1 MLEISSI
8 SKQNASDYCKAALG
22 DKNTYYYLKCF
33 KRFDEKGVGATW
45 NWSSFFVTFYW
56 LLYRKMWL
64 AALVFFLPIPLAII
78 EVILMP
84 VSEGAANIV
93 TIGYLVDG
101 KSLFYIPSLENE
113 RDVAWQCRS
122 VDIDPGLLLVNCR
135 D

>member
-1 MLEISSI
+1 MELVII
-8 SKQNASDYCKAALG
+8 FCYFLLAPLPQDVACC
-22 DKNTYYYLKCF
+22 T
-33 KRFDEKGVGATW
+33 GV
-45 NWSSFFVTFYW
+45 F
-56 LLYRKMWL
+56 L
-64 AALVFFLPIPLAII
+64 LPIPLAII

-122 VDIDPGLLLVNCR
+122 VDIDPGLLPVNCR